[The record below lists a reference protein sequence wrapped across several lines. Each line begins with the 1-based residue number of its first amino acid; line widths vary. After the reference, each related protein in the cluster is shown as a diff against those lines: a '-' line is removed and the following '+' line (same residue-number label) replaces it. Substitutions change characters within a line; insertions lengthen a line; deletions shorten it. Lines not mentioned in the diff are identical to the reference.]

1 MIESTP
7 KVPYSGYSSDL
18 TRVEANMRRRRARLM
33 AALKPNEIA
42 PTITSF
48 PMMGVGNF
56 TEPAHNPGGPIGES
70 KWIPDACTN
79 PHPRFGAL
87 TQNIRKRRGS
97 NVDIRVPIYIDR
109 NTFAS
114 RSARRR
120 EMVTNIGH
128 ANPDRVA
135 GLKCDPDE
143 KAEERNDLDSAYDV
157 WLAADDVVVMDHM
170 AYGMGSSCLQVTFQ
184 ARDIDESRRLFDT
197 LVPMAPL
204 MLALTAAA
212 PIFKGQLVDT
222 DVRWDV
228 IAASVDDRTP
238 MECGMHISRKELG
251 QPNCP
256 LNTARP
262 EMAGGGVRR
271 IPKSR
276 YGSVSNY
283 ITAEGLEYNDLNAP
297 FDADAYKQL
306 RSSGIDDA
314 LSRHIAHL
322 FIRDPLVIHDGM
334 VELDD
339 DVRTDHF
346 ENIQGTNWQTLRWKP
361 PPPDNGNGGT
371 PGWRTEFR
379 SMELQLT
386 DFENAAF
393 SVFVVLVSRVMLAFN
408 LNTYIPMSL
417 VDENMRAAHRRSACR
432 SERFWFRRHMDP
444 SEIENA
450 DQWEDQ
456 YELMSLQQ
464 IMMGKGSYFPGL
476 IPMVFAYLD
485 ALDEAGGG
493 VDRETRNVVTN
504 YMQFIQQRAT
514 GQLMTTAEWMRNFV
528 TSHPDYKEDSVVTQR
543 IAYDLMERCHHIGIG
558 TMTEPSLLPSFYKA
572 EPLVSDNPYPTYLS
586 GNKIEK
592 ANRERLLRR
601 YAGRSSFL

>member
-1 MIESTP
+1 
-7 KVPYSGYSSDL
+7 
-18 TRVEANMRRRRARLM
+18 
-33 AALKPNEIA
+33 
-42 PTITSF
+42 
-48 PMMGVGNF
+48 
-56 TEPAHNPGGPIGES
+56 
-70 KWIPDACTN
+70 
-79 PHPRFGAL
+79 
-87 TQNIRKRRGS
+87 
-97 NVDIRVPIYIDR
+97 
-109 NTFAS
+109 
-114 RSARRR
+114 
-120 EMVTNIGH
+120 
-128 ANPDRVA
+128 
-135 GLKCDPDE
+135 
-143 KAEERNDLDSAYDV
+143 
-157 WLAADDVVVMDHM
+157 
-170 AYGMGSSCLQVTFQ
+170 
-184 ARDIDESRRLFDT
+184 
-197 LVPMAPL
+197 
-204 MLALTAAA
+204 
-212 PIFKGQLVDT
+212 
-222 DVRWDV
+222 
-228 IAASVDDRTP
+228 
-238 MECGMHISRKELG
+238 
-251 QPNCP
+251 
-256 LNTARP
+256 
-262 EMAGGGVRR
+262 
-271 IPKSR
+271 
-276 YGSVSNY
+276 
-283 ITAEGLEYNDLNAP
+283 
-297 FDADAYKQL
+297 
-306 RSSGIDDA
+306 
-314 LSRHIAHL
+314 
-322 FIRDPLVIHDGM
+322 
-334 VELDD
+334 
-339 DVRTDHF
+339 
-346 ENIQGTNWQTLRWKP
+346 
-361 PPPDNGNGGT
+361 
-371 PGWRTEFR
+371 
-379 SMELQLT
+379 MELQLT